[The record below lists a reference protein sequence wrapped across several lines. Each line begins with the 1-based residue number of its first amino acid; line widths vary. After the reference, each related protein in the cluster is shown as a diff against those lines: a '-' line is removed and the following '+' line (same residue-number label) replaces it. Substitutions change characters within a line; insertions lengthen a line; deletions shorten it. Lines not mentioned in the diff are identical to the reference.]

1 MKTKTSTN
9 KLVRLLNKK
18 TVANLNHREM
28 VGINGGEILRQDD
41 GLVGVMI
48 TAGCTEA
55 AGGCTPY
62 IPDEPLFPRLTLLK
76 NCQ

>member
-9 KLVRLLNKK
+9 RLVSRLNKK

-28 VGINGGEILRQDD
+28 VGINGGENFLQDN
-41 GLVGVMI
+41 GNPAIMATGE
-48 TAGCTEA
+48 CTSYISD
-55 AGGCTPY
+55 TPY